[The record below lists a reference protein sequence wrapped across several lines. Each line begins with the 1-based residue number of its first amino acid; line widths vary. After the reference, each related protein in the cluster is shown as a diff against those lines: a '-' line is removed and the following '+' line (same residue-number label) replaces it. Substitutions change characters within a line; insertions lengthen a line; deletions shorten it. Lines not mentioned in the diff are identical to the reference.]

1 MSLRTALIIVLLVAA
16 IASGWSVWRQDAEV
30 PEAEVASSRSD
41 YVLEDFE
48 LVSLDRDG
56 QEAFTLHAPHLQR
69 DPAHGSLSLREPVF
83 QLPEEDGRY
92 YWDVRAATGWI
103 SADSEEMRLDGDVV
117 AVSDPDGGRSM
128 RMETDALQV
137 FPRRR
142 HARTD
147 AAVTITQP
155 GTTMQGT
162 GMEADLARK
171 RFQLTSKVHTRYVPT
186 RR

>member
-1 MSLRTALIIVLLVAA
+1 MSWRGILIVVLLVAA
-16 IASGWSVWRQDAEV
+16 IASGWSVWNQDADT
-30 PEAEVASSRSD
+30 PEATAASTRSD

-56 QEAFTLHAPHLQR
+56 REAFTLRAPHLQR
-69 DPAHGSLSLREPVF
+69 DPVDETLSLREPVF
-83 QLPEEDGRY
+83 QLPEDEGDY

-117 AVSDPDGGRSM
+117 AVSDPDGDRSM
-128 RMETDALQV
+128 RMETDALRV
-137 FPRRR
+137 FPNQRR
-142 HARTD
+142 ASTD

-162 GMEADLARK
+162 GMEADLAGK

>member
-1 MSLRTALIIVLLVAA
+1 MNWRGALIAVLLVAA
-16 IASGWSVWRQDAEV
+16 LASGWSAWRQGAEAPDATV
-30 PEAEVASSRSD
+30 TSDRSD

-56 QEAFTLHAPHLQR
+56 HEAFTLRAPWLQR
-69 DPAHGSLSLREPVF
+69 NPVDETLALREPVF
-83 QLPEEDGRY
+83 LLPEAEGGY
-92 YWDVRAATGWI
+92 YWDLRAATGWI

-117 AVSDPDGGRSM
+117 AVSDPDGNRAM

-137 FPRRR
+137 FPGQRR
-142 HARTD
+142 ARTD

-162 GMEADLARK
+162 GMEADLAGK
-171 RFQLTSKVHTRYVPT
+171 RFQLTSKVQTRYVPT